1 MDKITSFPLSG
12 FFGSGLLDEL
22 ANVSTKDR
30 GVMPYIVNSDDEKI
44 TANLSNLG
52 SKFTQDEIMN
62 AFGYK
67 KNEDG
72 TYSLKNSQDIIRGD
86 LSLLSPQER
95 VKLTHQNEFIP
106 LTGFT
111 RYDANKISIWGK
123 LMGYDPD
130 FSDEQIRDLKNFI
143 DESGG
148 IAVEQIEAL
157 QYNPNPKSR
166 ILRTTP
172 YTADELASQNA
183 NTFGFVWRF
192 YELEGELPHT
202 ISLLDSDLSV
212 EKFKSQWAKHVI
224 KIRFGLDISDEDAKN
239 AVDIFKEL
247 NAGQFQN
254 KDNKTNLNEAQK
266 DKDDDKKFTPI
277 QGFSVDNTT
286 YKDDAISRL
295 KKLYEIIK
303 KEFEDGK
310 TELEILKLI
319 AKTNVNLKV

>member
-1 MDKITSFPLSG
+1 MDKINLLSQQNYELLYNQENTVQNSAQTTTSDTDTFNSENLERLWKYHFTDGKDLATSVKEANDKTMQQYGMSSVEFASLSWQEKAKMG
-12 FFGSGLLDEL
+12 
-22 ANVSTKDR
+22 ANIS
-30 GVMPYIVNSDDEKI
+30 
-44 TANLSNLG
+44 
-52 SKFTQDEIMN
+52 
-62 AFGYK
+62 
-67 KNEDG
+67 
-72 TYSLKNSQDIIRGD
+72 YSL
-86 LSLLSPQER
+86 
-95 VKLTHQNEFIP
+95 
-106 LTGFT
+106 TGYT
-111 RYDANKISIWGK
+111 RDKEANISIWGK

-130 FSDEQIRDLKNFI
+130 FSQGEIDDLKKFI
-143 DESGG
+143 NESGG
-148 IAVEQIEAL
+148 IGIERIRSLRQDSTDFSIDRNVPYLVDEFAAEFFGDF
-157 QYNPNPKSR
+157 QKAGFANFFFGGIKS
-166 ILRTTP
+166 T
-172 YTADELASQNA
+172 Q
-183 NTFGFVWRF
+183 
-192 YELEGELPHT
+192 
-202 ISLLDSDLSV
+202 LLDSDLSV
-212 EKFKSQWAKHVI
+212 EEFKSQWAKHVI